1 MANALL
7 GCRCQKNANA
17 GISVLGCISG
27 YNDFY
32 HQMEGK
38 LFMCPRVCVCARAH
52 VCMCVCVGLR
62 VYILLLLLLPVAF
75 LPLAVVRTGFRFLGR
90 RSSSSMGFSFE
101 KFSPF
106 SPNPEDEPICTRY
119 AMLGWWVVQDEGF
132 SMVPVTRR
140 TETTVG
146 SEMGK
151 QATISHARVMLLLLL
166 MMMTSWEVLQWGG
179 TMQGK
184 RGAAGAGG
192 LLLETRANS
201 YAKITHNFQTLKH
214 Y

>member
-1 MANALL
+1 M
-7 GCRCQKNANA
+7 
-17 GISVLGCISG
+17 
-27 YNDFY
+27 
-32 HQMEGK
+32 
-38 LFMCPRVCVCARAH
+38 
-52 VCMCVCVGLR
+52 
-62 VYILLLLLLPVAF
+62 
-75 LPLAVVRTGFRFLGR
+75 
-90 RSSSSMGFSFE
+90 
-101 KFSPF
+101 
-106 SPNPEDEPICTRY
+106 
-119 AMLGWWVVQDEGF
+119 QDEGF
-132 SMVPVTRR
+132 SMVPVTRH

-179 TMQGK
+179 TMEWK
-184 RGAAGAGG
+184 RGAAGAAG